1 MSTRLYVI
9 THKPIELA
17 VPTEYKK
24 MLVGAYKYQ
33 SNDKSYIYDN
43 EGTDNISC
51 KNSNYCELTGLYWIW
66 KNDPN
71 DVKGLVHYR
80 RFFTKNRFTNSINYF
95 LSEDEV
101 NKILKN
107 NNIIVGEKYYMD
119 LPTVKDDYLLNHK
132 EKDWE
137 KLKDIIRRLYPEY
150 LDTFE
155 QVEKANW
162 FYPYN
167 MMIATKGVFNAYC
180 DWLFTILFELEKEID
195 LTGYDVQQARIFGFM
210 SERLLS
216 VWILANK
223 LKCYEAPV
231 VQLDCRFRYRI
242 RRKLERIFERKVKL
256 GR

>member
-80 RFFTKNRFTNSINYF
+80 RFFTKNRFTNSINFF

-180 DWLFTILFELEKEID
+180 EWLFTILFELEKEID

-242 RRKLERIFERKVKL
+242 RRKLERIFERKVK
-256 GR
+256 R

>member
-1 MSTRLYVI
+1 MRIYVI
-9 THKPIELA
+9 THKEIELNLPENY
-17 VPTEYKK
+17 VK
-24 MLVGAYKYQ
+24 MLVGAHRFDGMMLNGYELD
-33 SNDKSYIYDN
+33 NKSA
-43 EGTDNISC
+43 DNISN
-51 KNSNYCELTGLYWIW
+51 KNANYCELTGLYWIW
-66 KNDPN
+66 KNDVE

-80 RFFTKNRFTNSINYF
+80 RFFTQNRFTNSINYF

-119 LPTVKDDYLLNHK
+119 MPTVKDDYLLNHK

-155 QVEKANW
+155 LVEKSNW

-167 MMIATKGVFNAYC
+167 MMIATKEVFNSYC
-180 DWLFTILFELEKEID
+180 EWLFTILFELEKEID
-195 LTGYDVQQARIFGFM
+195 LTGYDVQQARIYGFM

-216 VWILANK
+216 VWILTNK

-242 RRKLERIFERKVKL
+242 RRKLEKIFDRKIKL